1 MFSLKFK
8 QFSLNSFQNEIRCC
22 MHESEA
28 FMFYDNCKEDSNELY
43 SYRNPERKLGFIQKQ
58 KMGLNSSQQRHYC
71 KPYNFTIP
79 NIIYKIKFM
88 AYFPFLKFHC
98 SGLKHFPMLCFMFVR
113 GQAFHAGRLFTN
125 PKIGLPD
132 VRLLG
137 F

>member
-1 MFSLKFK
+1 MKSAAACTNQWLLCFITTVRMTEMNFILTEILKG
-8 QFSLNSFQNEIRCC
+8 
-22 MHESEA
+22 
-28 FMFYDNCKEDSNELY
+28 
-43 SYRNPERKLGFIQKQ
+43 KLGFIQKQ